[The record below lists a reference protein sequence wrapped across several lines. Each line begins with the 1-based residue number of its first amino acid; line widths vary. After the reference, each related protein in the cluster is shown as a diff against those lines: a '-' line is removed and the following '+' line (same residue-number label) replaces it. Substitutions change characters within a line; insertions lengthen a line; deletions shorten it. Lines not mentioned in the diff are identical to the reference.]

1 MKIDEHRQLFRI
13 SDSIWDS
20 ISFNDMKKTV
30 KDMNEM
36 GLALP
41 PFKSLAI
48 EVKLKFFEK
57 LAQSLDKKSNVT
69 SEHYN
74 DRLYLEVDFD
84 DPTQSIYEGDVSWG
98 AHIIDENGRISLDN
112 LHDRDETYT
121 EWVLMTLTLCMQLLI
136 VLLATK
142 NTKIERIVN
151 KQLMRGK
158 FNKSQEYRL
167 KFPITTTISIG
178 KITETY
184 TQDGE
189 DIRNVRPHLRRGHLR
204 TQHYGPKNELT
215 KKIFIQPV
223 FVNASEGWIAERKA
237 YNISMAA

>member
-1 MKIDEHRQLFRI
+1 
-13 SDSIWDS
+13 
-20 ISFNDMKKTV
+20 
-30 KDMNEM
+30 MNEM

-48 EVKLKFFEK
+48 EIKLKFFDK
-57 LAQSLDKKSNVT
+57 LAQSINKTSNAKP
-69 SEHYN
+69 EHYN
-74 DRLYLEVDFD
+74 DRLYLEVDFA
-84 DPTQSIYEGDVSWG
+84 DPTQSIYDSDVAWG
-98 AHIIDENGRISLDN
+98 AHMVDENGRISLDN
-112 LHDRDETYT
+112 LHSRGEPYT
-121 EWVLMTLTLCMQLLI
+121 EWVLLTVTLCMQILI

-142 NTKIERIVN
+142 NTKIEQILN

-158 FNKSQEYRL
+158 FNKSQEYRS

-178 KITETY
+178 KIVETY

-189 DIRNVRPHLRRGHLR
+189 DSRNVRPHLRRGHLR

-223 FVNASEGWIAERKA
+223 FVNASEGWIAERRA
-237 YNISMAA
+237 YNVS